1 MEQVVGQ
8 RVDPEAVFSALDVQR
23 EGRDLQAGV
32 SESPVRYQTSLD
44 YPGLLER
51 IDRDGSLQVGQFR
64 NGNGQFMLKDETLR

>member
-8 RVDPEAVFSALDVQR
+8 RVDPEAVFSALGVQR

-64 NGNGQFMLKDETLR
+64 NGQFIPKDETLR